1 MTFVRIRAGV
11 ALTIALAAGVLGW
24 TQTAARAAFP
34 GGNGL
39 IAWTRPFFLTDSE
52 IYVMNPDGSGKRA
65 LTDNTSNDAD
75 PAWSADGSKM
85 VFESVTGNAFNLY
98 VINADGTGLYQ
109 LTTSTKRTDVQPA
122 WSPDGTQVVFSRQK
136 MDGTGAIWIINAD
149 GTGLHRITGEVSQNS
164 HPNWSPDGTHIVF
177 ESDRSGG

>member
-52 IYVMNPDGSGKRA
+52 IYVMN
-65 LTDNTSNDAD
+65 
-75 PAWSADGSKM
+75 
-85 VFESVTGNAFNLY
+85 
-98 VINADGTGLYQ
+98 
-109 LTTSTKRTDVQPA
+109 
-122 WSPDGTQVVFSRQK
+122 PDGTQVVFSRQK